1 MRLDKYVSASTG
13 LSRKEAARAIRAE
26 EIEIDGVSCKKAA
39 RPVSA
44 SDDISWLGQ
53 RIEIIGN
60 RYIMLHKPEGVVS
73 SSEDPVH
80 QSVFLL
86 LDEPKLE
93 SIHCVGR
100 LDVDTTGLLLLTD
113 DGKWSHRITAPKRK
127 CPKTYIATLAD
138 TYDTAN
144 AAVVRQAFVEGVMLK
159 GEDNPTEPAEL
170 EMLDPQTARLTIV
183 EGRYHQVKRMFAAM
197 GNKVTALH
205 RESVGQLILDPALQP
220 GEYRHLSAEEV
231 ALFA

>member
-26 EIEIDGVSCKKAA
+26 EIEIGGVPCKKAA
-39 RPVSA
+39 RPVNEG
-44 SDDISWLGQ
+44 DDISWLGQ
-53 RIEIIGN
+53 RLEIIGN

-86 LDEPKLE
+86 LDEPKLD

-138 TYDTAN
+138 AYDTDN

-170 EMLDPQTARLTIV
+170 EMLDPHTARLTIV

-205 RESVGQLILDPALQP
+205 RESVGQLKLDPTLQP
-220 GEYRHLSAEEV
+220 GEYRHLSAAEV